1 MGEACGQIE
10 KTNAY
15 RILAWK
21 RLDKSPQAKLKKVR
35 KYTIHSD
42 NKKITV
48 IVEDGWNWCRIISVG
63 RLWFQGGRN
72 LRLCCHTLVY

>member
-21 RLDKSPQAKLKKVR
+21 LLDKSPLGKLKKVK
-35 KYTIHSD
+35 KYTINSD
-42 NKKITV
+42 KMGITV
-48 IVEDGWNWCRIISVG
+48 IVGDGWNWYRIISVG
-63 RLWFQGGRN
+63 RLWFQGRRN
-72 LRLCCHTLVY
+72 LGLCCHTLVY